1 MKHLLTRLREWLIRK
16 LGGYTAPQDLQIRTI
31 QYVSPVRLTS
41 VQIISR
47 SNLMRSDN
55 YSYLI
60 QYAKNKIAADI
71 VKTMRENGQITFSA
85 QHLPNT
91 DIEIRGTVLLY
102 PLDGLE
108 VPPC

>member
-16 LGGYTAPQDLQIRTI
+16 LGGYTPPQDLQIRTI

-60 QYAKNKIAADI
+60 QYAKDKITADI
-71 VKTMRENGQITFSA
+71 AKTMRENGQIAFSA

-91 DIEIRGTVLLY
+91 DIEIQGTVLLY

-108 VPPC
+108 VPSC